1 MISPCLVH
9 YTKKESGLHCEK
21 QSANAIFDGENYK
34 EIFKKDLLE
43 ADKRIVIS
51 SPVISGA
58 KVYELIDMLKE
69 KQISGVEVTIVTW
82 APDNYGFGDASFWM
96 QLHEEMRQAGFFIK
110 TTEESCENFAIIDE
124 KIVWYGNVHLMGKQ
138 KIEGSIIRVGN
149 EEIAAK
155 LTKLTFEQD
164 E

>member
-82 APDNYGFGDASFWM
+82 APDNYGFGELLSGCSFM
-96 QLHEEMRQAGFFIK
+96 KKCGRPDFL
-110 TTEESCENFAIIDE
+110 
-124 KIVWYGNVHLMGKQ
+124 
-138 KIEGSIIRVGN
+138 
-149 EEIAAK
+149 
-155 LTKLTFEQD
+155 
-164 E
+164 

>member
-1 MISPCLVH
+1 
-9 YTKKESGLHCEK
+9 
-21 QSANAIFDGENYK
+21 
-34 EIFKKDLLE
+34 
-43 ADKRIVIS
+43 
-51 SPVISGA
+51 
-58 KVYELIDMLKE
+58 
-69 KQISGVEVTIVTW
+69 
-82 APDNYGFGDASFWM
+82 M